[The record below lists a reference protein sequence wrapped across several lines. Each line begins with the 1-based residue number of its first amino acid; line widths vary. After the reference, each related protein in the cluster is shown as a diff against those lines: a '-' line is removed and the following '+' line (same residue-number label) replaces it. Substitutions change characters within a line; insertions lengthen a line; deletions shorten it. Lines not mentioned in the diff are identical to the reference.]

1 MGEREV
7 RAHTGYL
14 FSLRAF
20 LRFGKGEIPIAHV
33 VKLSLMRIMV
43 MTSFIP
49 RPLISLTQLI
59 DETSICSLSLSL
71 SLGH

>member
-43 MTSFIP
+43 MTSFI
-49 RPLISLTQLI
+49 SLTPH
-59 DETSICSLSLSL
+59 LSYSA
-71 SLGH
+71 HR